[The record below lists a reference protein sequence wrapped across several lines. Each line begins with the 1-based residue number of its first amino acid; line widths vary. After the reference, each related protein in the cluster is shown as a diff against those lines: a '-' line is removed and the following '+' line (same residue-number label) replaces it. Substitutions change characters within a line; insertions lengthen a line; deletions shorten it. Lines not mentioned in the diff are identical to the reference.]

1 MTATDPL
8 IVRVGDDGFPGA
20 SVARSVAHAA
30 PGVLHLA
37 VSIQVV
43 DRDAGGW
50 LLQRRAASKALFPG
64 YWANSCCTH
73 PAPGEDPPTAAR
85 RRLREETGLVVEDL
99 VHGEPF
105 TYHAVD
111 DRSGLVEHEH
121 DYVYVA
127 VADTTAV
134 APSREEI
141 EELVV
146 LPFAEALRLV
156 ESDVGAPWGP
166 EVLRR
171 SYQALYGRPV
181 PVCLPG
187 ARGAVSR

>member
-1 MTATDPL
+1 MTAIDPL

-20 SVARSVAHAA
+20 TVARSVAHAA

-64 YWANSCCTH
+64 VWANSCCTH
-73 PAPGEDPPTAAR
+73 PAPGEDPPAAAR
-85 RRLREETGLVVEDL
+85 RRLREETGLVVQDL
-99 VHGEPF
+99 VQGEPF

-111 DRSGLVEHEH
+111 HGSGLVEHEH
-121 DYVYVA
+121 DHVYVV

-134 APSREEI
+134 APSPEEI
-141 EELVV
+141 DEVV
-146 LPFAEALRLV
+146 LLPFREALRLV
-156 ESDVGAPWGP
+156 ESDVGAPWAA

-171 SYQALYGRPV
+171 SYQALYRRPV
-181 PVCLPG
+181 P
-187 ARGAVSR
+187 ARLQSAV